1 MIKPHPKDIKPLF
14 NTYKH
19 DIKNLV
25 LVQDM
30 VDRLGGKN
38 VEVNNHAYTPLTTWQ
53 AAEKEKAAVAAVEGN
68 DREESEGEQ
77 EQRRNF

>member
-38 VEVNNHAYTPLTTWQ
+38 MEVNNHAYTPLTTW
-53 AAEKEKAAVAAVEGN
+53 
-68 DREESEGEQ
+68 
-77 EQRRNF
+77 